1 MYAFFFFFFSSR
13 RRHTRSDRD
22 WSSDVCSSDLD
33 AQPAR
38 PEPRDPHRLRP
49 VPRRGGLADADV
61 RSAAGRALPRPV
73 RATPVSARVY
83 RVGLTGGI
91 ASGKST
97 AAEFFGALGVPILD
111 SDQVA
116 REVVEPGQPPL
127 ERLVE
132 RFGPSILTPD
142 GHLDRPA
149 LREIVFSDPKAR
161 ADLEALT
168 HPAIGAAMEARSA
181 AAGGPYQIL
190 VIPLLVEKNLG
201 SHVNRVLV
209 VDCEEQ
215 LQIRRLRARDGAT
228 IAQAQAILDAQAPR
242 STRLKAADDV
252 IRNDADLSAIRDQV
266 ATLHTRYLELAQ
278 PPRA

>member
-1 MYAFFFFFFSSR
+1 
-13 RRHTRSDRD
+13 
-22 WSSDVCSSDLD
+22 
-33 AQPAR
+33 
-38 PEPRDPHRLRP
+38 
-49 VPRRGGLADADV
+49 
-61 RSAAGRALPRPV
+61 
-73 RATPVSARVY
+73 VSARPF

-97 AAEFFGALGVPILD
+97 AAKFFGALGVPILD

-116 REVVEPGQPPL
+116 RDVVEPGQPPL
-127 ERLVE
+127 ERLVA
-132 RFGPSILTPD
+132 RFGHSILTAD

-201 SHVNRVLV
+201 SQVNRVLV
-209 VDCEEQ
+209 VDCDEE
-215 LQIRRLRARDGAT
+215 LQIRRLRDRDGST
-228 IAQAQAILDAQAPR
+228 PHQVQAILRAQAPR
-242 STRLKAADDV
+242 AARLKVADDV
-252 IRNDADLSAIRDQV
+252 IHNDADMSAVQAQV
-266 ATLHTRYLELAQ
+266 AALHARYLELASQ
-278 PPRA
+278 RRS

>member
-1 MYAFFFFFFSSR
+1 MS
-13 RRHTRSDRD
+13 
-22 WSSDVCSSDLD
+22 
-33 AQPAR
+33 AR
-38 PEPRDPHRLRP
+38 PF
-49 VPRRGGLADADV
+49 
-61 RSAAGRALPRPV
+61 
-73 RATPVSARVY
+73 

-97 AAEFFGALGVPILD
+97 AAKFFGALGVPILD

-132 RFGPSILTPD
+132 RFGRSILTAD

-149 LREIVFSDPKAR
+149 LREIVFSDPRAR

-201 SHVNRVLV
+201 SQVSRVLV
-209 VDCEEQ
+209 VDCDEE
-215 LQIRRLRARDGAT
+215 LQIRRLRDRDGST
-228 IAQAQAILDAQAPR
+228 PQQVQAILRAQAPR
-242 STRLKAADDV
+242 AARLKVADDV
-252 IRNDADLSAIRDQV
+252 IHNDADMSAVQAQV
-266 ATLHTRYLELAQ
+266 AALHARYLELASQ
-278 PPRA
+278 PRS

>member
-1 MYAFFFFFFSSR
+1 MS
-13 RRHTRSDRD
+13 TR
-22 WSSDVCSSDLD
+22 
-33 AQPAR
+33 P
-38 PEPRDPHRLRP
+38 
-49 VPRRGGLADADV
+49 
-61 RSAAGRALPRPV
+61 
-73 RATPVSARVY
+73 Y

-97 AAEFFGALGVPILD
+97 AAKFFGALGVPILD

-116 REVVEPGQPPL
+116 RDVVEPGQPPL

-132 RFGPSILTPD
+132 RFGPKILTAD

-190 VIPLLVEKNLG
+190 VIPLLVEKNLAA
-201 SHVNRVLV
+201 HVDRVLV
-209 VDCEEQ
+209 VDCDEE
-215 LQIRRLRARDGAT
+215 LQIRRLRDRDGST
-228 IAQAQAILDAQAPR
+228 PEQVQAILKAQAPR
-242 STRLKAADDV
+242 TARLKAADDV
-252 IRNDADLSAIRDQV
+252 IHNDSDMSAVREQV
-266 ATLHTRYLELAQ
+266 ATLHARYLELAGH
-278 PPRA
+278 PRS